1 MKGRVPAG
9 NIKLKRAYE
18 VPAPEDGMRI
28 LVDRLW
34 PRGLSKQRAAIDQ
47 WMKGHLAEHQTPQVV
62 WP

>member
-9 NIKLKRAYE
+9 NVKLKRAYE
-18 VPAPEDGMRI
+18 SPAPEDGMRI

-34 PRGLSKQRAAIDQ
+34 PRGTLEASRSYRSMDE
-47 WMKGHLAEHQTPQVV
+47 GHLAEYQTPQVV